1 MKDLLLRSHGGAL
14 VNLYE
19 TIKENEKLFK
29 NTLPYL
35 PRLVLNERQICDL
48 ELIMNGGFSPLSG
61 FLNEDEYVSVITKMR
76 LPNGILWPIP
86 IVLDVHGK
94 DVYSVGGDVLLCDTF
109 DNPLAVIRVESI
121 YKSDKEKEAKAV
133 YGTKSQD
140 HFGVNYLY
148 GRVNEYCLGGKI
160 YALHKIEHLDY
171 PDLRL
176 TPAELQAWFFKKNWK
191 HIIGFQ
197 TRNPIHKAHFSLIKD
212 AAKNVGGK
220 VLIHPSVG
228 LTKDGDIDA
237 VTRIKC
243 YQIIQDKY
251 AKDFSKLNLLPLAMR
266 MAGPKEALLHAIIR
280 KNYGCTHFII
290 GRNHAD
296 PGNNRQGIPF
306 YKPYEAQELACQF
319 AKEIGIEILCYK
331 EMVYEEKS
339 KKYVSVD
346 NIKKTDRV
354 KKISGTDFRKML
366 FMNEKIPGW
375 FSFPEIIK
383 FLRINAKYNRG
394 LTVFFTGLP
403 SSGKSTLSRSLG
415 AYIMN
420 TYHRKVTLL
429 DGDIV
434 RKNLSK
440 GLGFSKEDRKTN
452 IRRIGFVASEITKHG
467 GIALCAAIS
476 PYKDARKEVRDIVS
490 VNGVYVEVY
499 VSTPLELCK
508 ERDIKGLYKK
518 MKVGLIKGV
527 TGVDDAY
534 ERPINPE
541 ITVNTSGKTIK
552 QSLRFITAY
561 LEKRK
566 LL

>member
-1 MKDLLLRSHGGAL
+1 MKDLLLRSHGGTL
-14 VNLYE
+14 VNLYKQ
-19 TIKENEKLFK
+19 IKENEELFK
-29 NTLPYL
+29 DAFPYL

-48 ELIMNGGFSPLSG
+48 ELIMNGGFSPLKG
-61 FLNEDEYVSVITKMR
+61 FLNEDDYFSVITKMR
-76 LPNGILWPIP
+76 LASGILWPVP
-86 IVLDVHGK
+86 IVLDVPDK
-94 DVYSVGGDVLLCDTF
+94 KTFAVGSDVLLCDTF
-109 DNPLAVIRVESI
+109 DNPLAVIRVESL
-121 YKSDKEKEAKAV
+121 YKSDKEKEARAI
-133 YGTKSQD
+133 YGTTSQD
-140 HFGVNYLY
+140 HFGVKYLY
-148 GRVNEYCLGGKI
+148 GRVNEYCIGGTI
-160 YALHKIEHLDY
+160 YALRQIEHLDY

-176 TPAELQAWFFKKNWK
+176 TPLQLQQWFFKKNWK
-191 HIIGFQ
+191 RIIGFQ

-212 AAKNVGGK
+212 AAKRVGGK

-243 YQIIQDKY
+243 YRIIQDKY
-251 AKDFSKLNLLPLAMR
+251 AKDFSTLNLLPLAMR

-296 PGNNRQGIPF
+296 PGNNLQGIPF
-306 YKPYEAQELACQF
+306 YGPYEAQELARQY

-339 KKYVSVD
+339 KKYISVD
-346 NIKKTDRV
+346 TIKKTDRI

-366 FMNEKIPGW
+366 FMNDKIPSW

-383 FLRINAKYNRG
+383 FLRINARYNRG

-420 TYHRKVTLL
+420 TFHRKVTLL

-476 PYKDARKEVRDIVS
+476 PYEDVRKEVRDMVS
-490 VNGVYVEVY
+490 INGAFVEVY
-499 VSTPLELCK
+499 VSTPIELCK

-527 TGVDDAY
+527 TGVDDTY
-534 ERPINPE
+534 EKPINPE
-541 ITVNTSGKTIK
+541 IVIDTSTKTVK
-552 QSLRFITAY
+552 QSLRLITTY
-561 LEKRK
+561 LERKK